1 RGTVVVTGGT
11 GALGKH
17 VARWVL
23 SEGAARVVLTG
34 RRGPDTPD
42 AVALLAE
49 LGPKA
54 SIVACDLTDPAA
66 VGELLTAA
74 VTAVI
79 HAAGVLDDGV
89 LEGYGPDRFDAV
101 FAAKAES
108 ALVLDRVSRDLNLDV
123 FALFSSASSSV
134 GNAGQA
140 NYAAANAV
148 LDAVAES
155 RRAEGLPGTSIA
167 WGAWRA
173 GMAETADAA
182 ARAQRTG
189 TRPVPPELAL
199 TAFAQVVLAAEA
211 APVVADID
219 HETFLR
225 TFTAARPAPLL
236 TDLPEYHRLTAE
248 APVEAGA
255 GAVLRERL
263 GKLPPPD
270 REKAALDVVR
280 TQVAAVLGFA
290 GPHAVDPER
299 PFSELGFDSLSAI
312 ELRNQLA
319 AATGLDLPAT
329 LVFDQPSPA
338 VLAADLVRQLAP
350 AADPDDLATELR
362 ALLAAV
368 SPARLR
374 ESGVLDTLRRL
385 AGPDPA
391 GDEAADIDGMS
402 VDDLV
407 RAALDGEAT

>member
-1 RGTVVVTGGT
+1 
-11 GALGKH
+11 
-17 VARWVL
+17 
-23 SEGAARVVLTG
+23 
-34 RRGPDTPD
+34 
-42 AVALLAE
+42 
-49 LGPKA
+49 
-54 SIVACDLTDPAA
+54 
-66 VGELLTAA
+66 
-74 VTAVI
+74 
-79 HAAGVLDDGV
+79 
-89 LEGYGPDRFDAV
+89 
-101 FAAKAES
+101 
-108 ALVLDRVSRDLNLDV
+108 
-123 FALFSSASSSV
+123 
-134 GNAGQA
+134 
-140 NYAAANAV
+140 
-148 LDAVAES
+148 
-155 RRAEGLPGTSIA
+155 
-167 WGAWRA
+167 
-173 GMAETADAA
+173 M
-182 ARAQRTG
+182 
-189 TRPVPPELAL
+189 
-199 TAFAQVVLAAEA
+199 LAADA

-219 HETFLR
+219 HATFLR

-248 APVEAGA
+248 APAAADAGA
-255 GAVLRERL
+255 ALRERL
-263 GKLPPPD
+263 AKLPPVD

-299 PFSELGFDSLSAI
+299 PFSGLGFDSLSAI

-350 AADPDDLATELR
+350 AADSADLDTELR

-391 GDEAADIDGMS
+391 GDEAADFDGMS